1 MISVRE
7 QVCVSIVVPV
17 FCYQE
22 SFLATHN
29 SSQKKDLEI
38 LIYYVVLK
46 H

>member
-1 MISVRE
+1 MFFHE
-7 QVCVSIVVPV
+7 KVCVLIVVQV

-22 SFLATHN
+22 SFLATQEP
-29 SSQKKDLEI
+29 SQTKDLEI